1 LHLIFKNHKRRA
13 KTDVNSG
20 PQERQTNR
28 NGRGDMTES
37 IFPQPKF
44 LEPGP
49 RAQEVSNLD
58 SYWTTTLPED
68 LLKDQSIRLQLF
80 YAVGVIL

>member
-1 LHLIFKNHKRRA
+1 MRIA
-13 KTDVNSG
+13 M
-20 PQERQTNR
+20 
-28 NGRGDMTES
+28 GRGDDTQS

-49 RAQEVSNLD
+49 RAQEVPNLD

-68 LLKDQSIRLQLF
+68 LLKEQLIRLQLF
-80 YAVGVIL
+80 YAVGVILWTINFAMDIYLAPHGDRG

>member
-1 LHLIFKNHKRRA
+1 M
-13 KTDVNSG
+13 NSG